1 MDGDEGLGFK
11 GTTPTPTPSTAKP
24 GGLTNMAGVTPVL
37 CESYRA
43 HLETKIEDMET
54 RIKSAVYLAG
64 FIMTVVQFALHF
76 LG

>member
-1 MDGDEGLGFK
+1 
-11 GTTPTPTPSTAKP
+11 
-24 GGLTNMAGVTPVL
+24 
-37 CESYRA
+37 
-43 HLETKIEDMET
+43 MET